1 MISPEGRFF
10 WSKFMAKQKN
20 NAIYFP
26 YAFFE
31 GKVVKTEDAKVS
43 VMTNALQYGTAIFA
57 GIRGYYIE
65 NNGKPYIS
73 VFRIKDHY
81 TRFLN
86 SLKIIGVTL
95 GYSRDELVDITLKLI
110 KKNNPDKDTYVRP
123 FAYAGSINLSP
134 NLKRDNKFDL
144 TIYTIPLGDYLP
156 TDKGL
161 SAKVSSWRR
170 VSDNAIPA
178 RAKISGSYIN
188 SALAR
193 KEASDYGYDE
203 AIFLTE
209 DGHVAEGS
217 AENIFI
223 VRNGVLITPAT
234 SDEVLE
240 GITRRTVME
249 IAKSLDIPV
258 EVRSIDRSELYVS
271 DEAFFCGTG
280 VQVAW
285 INNIDG
291 RILGSGKRGPITAK
305 IQDTYFDIVR
315 GKKVMGE
322 DWCTKIYLK

>member
-1 MISPEGRFF
+1 
-10 WSKFMAKQKN
+10 MAN
-20 NAIYFP
+20 NNKKAIYFP
-26 YAFFE
+26 YAFFQ
-31 GKVVKTEDAKVS
+31 GKVVKNEDAKVS
-43 VMTNALQYGTAIFA
+43 IMTNALQYGTAIFG
-57 GIRGYYIE
+57 GIRSYYNE
-65 NNGKPYIS
+65 NNGKPFIS
-73 VFRIKDHY
+73 VFRIDDHY

-86 SLKIIGVTL
+86 AIKIIGVTL
-95 GYSRDELVDITLKLI
+95 GYNKEQLIDITLKLL
-110 KKNNPDKDTYVRP
+110 KKNNPHTDAYIRP

-134 NLKRDNKFDL
+134 NLTRDNKFDL
-144 TIYTIPLGDYLP
+144 AIYTIPLGDYLP

-193 KEASDYGYDE
+193 KEAADYGFDE

-223 VRNGVLITPAT
+223 VRNNTLITPAT

-240 GITRRTVME
+240 GITRRTIME
-249 IAKSLDIPV
+249 IAKSLNIPV
-258 EVRSIDRSELYVS
+258 EVRSIDRSELYVA

-285 INNIDG
+285 ISSIDG
-291 RILGSGKRGPITAK
+291 RMLGNGKRGSITGQ
-305 IQDTYFDIVR
+305 IQDTYFEVVR
-315 GKKVMGE
+315 GQKVIDK